1 MSQYIFNPFVENL
14 DRVSGLIT
22 GIQFVGVIRNANLNP
37 GFPTPTPLPNQAW
50 LVADNDGTVG
60 GEPVVIGDIVLY
72 TVNGWEIIPN
82 GTVTIPL
89 ATEIIY
95 GSIRVATIAE
105 TEQGSVDDAAVT
117 PLKLF
122 NFLQSTDF
130 GDTLVPQLFNRLLSD
145 GSITITDN
153 TTSLT
158 FSLPVIGTATTV
170 GDVDQTLTITTDDRG
185 RVTNV
190 TSQPIQISASQ
201 VGDLVS
207 YITNNFPTIITSST
221 LDVTGGTIDLPTLT
235 TAGTYGNSS
244 NFPIITIDQY
254 GRVTSITTTSITGNP
269 NFIEDVQDIIGTSLN
284 STTLNISYDD
294 PSGLTTI
301 EIPNTPVTSGTYGS
315 QSTIPTFTVNS
326 QGRLTA
332 ASNVNIN
339 IVTSQIADFVTGVRN
354 VLSTSVGNTS
364 NIALTWNPVT
374 NQILADLTNVGTLG
388 TYGDGSTIP
397 VITTDVKGRVVNVGL
412 VNINWAA
419 ATINASQVTNFTEA
433 AQDAVGNALID
444 SSEIDFRYNDTLN
457 QIDAVLQPTGVTAGT
472 YTKVSVDSKGRIVTG
487 TFLSSSD
494 IPVHNHDG
502 SHITTG
508 IINVARLGV
517 NPQPNTFLRGDGQFA
532 VVTPTFG
539 NQTPNTVFAGPI
551 SPPSNQP
558 LFRALVN
565 NDLPISTVT
574 PGTYGSS
581 TLIPV
586 ITIND
591 RGIVTGVT
599 TTTLTAPNAVWGQ
612 INGNIINQLDL
623 INLLSNYQL
632 TSQKGQPNGYASLDS
647 SGRLPN
653 SQLTIHTHGISDIV
667 GLQLALNNKAD
678 INHTH
683 VSNDITDFEEAVQ
696 DVVGASL
703 TAGTGI
709 SVTYND
715 ISGEILIENTQIPVD
730 AEFIQDIVEQLFA
743 AGSHSGVIVSY
754 DDINN
759 SMSINTTVDLN
770 QVILQN
776 GNSFGTNVVIGSN
789 DSQSV
794 IIKTNNIPRFTVG
807 SGGNVN
813 VGNLSGVGNRVVV
826 ANDSGDLSATI
837 NVLDI
842 DNVIDNAIIQN
853 GNSFGTTIIIGSNDN
868 SDLQFKTNTVPRLTI
883 DSNGDVNITNLAGIG
898 DRLVVVDDS
907 GNLSATIDVSNIT
920 NMTNAIMQDGNSFGA
935 PVIIGSNDTQPLIIE
950 TGSTPRVT
958 VDSNGDVNIANLSG
972 TGDRIVVADDNGNLS
987 ATIDVTNINN
997 AIVQNGN
1004 AFGTA
1009 ITIGSNDN
1017 HPFFIKT
1024 YNIPRFLIN
1033 ENGYVSI
1040 NDLSGI
1046 GSRIVVADD
1055 NGELSATIDVNNI
1068 TSLPT
1073 IDPSTLL
1080 GRGSTSG
1087 AGQPEEI
1094 TLGSGLVMTGTQL
1107 SVDTSGNPNSL
1118 QRLSEMFQD
1127 FGNFITQP
1135 YPTGTTNATNG
1146 FVDVSESPYYGVRE
1160 LRTAGGHIGGS
1171 VIFTGPHN
1179 LTNQD
1184 LYVKLRTRV
1193 RYINNGFKKTSI
1205 LGFTTTGVGYSSVSV
1220 LPANAAGFWIVMDA
1234 PNPPVVEIMNANS
1247 GIRTRQVI
1255 NCDPYQWNEYE
1266 IRVSDGAIDYYLN
1279 NILVGTLTTNIPT
1292 ANLQF
1297 SHFGHQEN
1305 PANGTPIL
1313 RMDYYYIAPNN

>member
-339 IVTSQIADFVTGVRN
+339 IVTAQIADFVTGVRN

-419 ATINASQVTNFTEA
+419 ATINASQVTDFTEA

-444 SSEIDFRYNDTLN
+444 SSEIEFRYNDTLN

-586 ITIND
+586 ITVND

-667 GLQLALNNKAD
+667 GLQPALNNKAD

-730 AEFIQDIVEQLFA
+730 AEFIQDIVGQLFA
-743 AGSHSGVIVSY
+743 AGSHSGVTVSY
-754 DDINN
+754 DDTNN

-837 NVLDI
+837 DVTSITNITNSIL
-842 DNVIDNAIIQN
+842 QN
-853 GNSFGTTIIIGSNDN
+853 GNSFGTTI
-868 SDLQFKTNTVPRLTI
+868 
-883 DSNGDVNITNLAGIG
+883 
-898 DRLVVVDDS
+898 
-907 GNLSATIDVSNIT
+907 
-920 NMTNAIMQDGNSFGA
+920 
-935 PVIIGSNDTQPLIIE
+935 
-950 TGSTPRVT
+950 
-958 VDSNGDVNIANLSG
+958 
-972 TGDRIVVADDNGNLS
+972 
-987 ATIDVTNINN
+987 
-997 AIVQNGN
+997 
-1004 AFGTA
+1004 
-1009 ITIGSNDN
+1009 TIGSNDN
-1017 HPFFIKT
+1017 HPVIIET
-1024 YNIPRFLIN
+1024 NNTPRITINSGGGVNIANLA
-1033 ENGYVSI
+1033 G
-1040 NDLSGI
+1040 SGN
-1046 GSRIVVADD
+1046 RIVVADSSG
-1055 NGELSATIDVNNI
+1055 NLSATLTTFNITNAILQNGNNFGPTTSIIIGSIENTALMFKTNNIIRQAISNDGRFSFGTTLTLSGVRVFIRGFGATQGTITQRLENSAGTLLMQLYDNGWLEFGTNGFLSIPRIIVGNI
-1068 TSLPT
+1068 TSINPRAQLEVNSTNRGFQLP
-1073 IDPSTLL
+1073 
-1080 GRGSTSG
+1080 
-1087 AGQPEEI
+1087 
-1094 TLGSGLVMTGTQL
+1094 
-1107 SVDTSGNPNSL
+1107 
-1118 QRLSEMFQD
+1118 RL
-1127 FGNFITQP
+1127 
-1135 YPTGTTNATNG
+1135 TTAERNAVAWNATT
-1146 FVDVSESPYYGVRE
+1146 D
-1160 LRTAGGHIGGS
+1160 IGMM
-1171 VIFTGPHN
+1171 IYN
-1179 LTNQD
+1179 
-1184 LYVKLRTRV
+1184 
-1193 RYINNGFKKTSI
+1193 
-1205 LGFTTTGVGYSSVSV
+1205 TTDNKFQGYT
-1220 LPANAAGFWIVMDA
+1220 
-1234 PNPPVVEIMNANS
+1234 NS
-1247 GIRTRQVI
+1247 GWV
-1255 NCDPYQWNEYE
+1255 
-1266 IRVSDGAIDYYLN
+1266 
-1279 NILVGTLTTNIPT
+1279 
-1292 ANLQF
+1292 NL
-1297 SHFGHQEN
+1297 H
-1305 PANGTPIL
+1305 
-1313 RMDYYYIAPNN
+1313 